1 MNFTPLQNY
10 AQSPP
15 GHKRIS
21 GLDISAYPNM
31 SSDMERTAEILKAL
45 SDPTR
50 LRIVSLLRHGEL
62 CVCDLTEALQIP
74 QSTVSRHLASLKN
87 AGWVKARRSGKW
99 MHYLLLEEVSS
110 LQTRIAGILKEELP
124 LHAACRDDD
133 RRYFAYLA
141 VKPSQSCD

>member
-1 MNFTPLQNY
+1 
-10 AQSPP
+10 
-15 GHKRIS
+15 
-21 GLDISAYPNM
+21 M
-31 SSDMERTAEILKAL
+31 SSGMEKTAEILKAL

-74 QSTVSRHLASLKN
+74 QSTISRHLATLKN

-99 MHYLLLEEVSS
+99 MHYMLLDSTSS
-110 LQTRIAGILKEELP
+110 LQTRIAGILTEELP
-124 LHAACRDDD
+124 MIEISQEDD

-141 VKPSQSCD
+141 VKPSQACDRKPDTRTT

>member
-1 MNFTPLQNY
+1 MF
-10 AQSPP
+10 
-15 GHKRIS
+15 
-21 GLDISAYPNM
+21 
-31 SSDMERTAEILKAL
+31 SDMERTAEILKAL

-87 AGWVKARRSGKW
+87 AGWVKPRRSGKW
-99 MHYLLLEEVSS
+99 MHYLLLDDFPS
-110 LQTRIAGILKEELP
+110 LQARIAGILREELP
-124 LHAACRDDD
+124 VNAVCLEDD